1 MARCAFA
8 DAKSAGMR
16 TGDSPNPRA
25 HALFA
30 DKRLLVR
37 LSYAQFL
44 ESIGVAPND
53 IGICEECGPLTRL
66 VKLAHADEWWKKR
79 KDWFLNPPTALAA
92 KPAVALRRCLSLQ
105 RRRADRGK
113 ASPISE

>member
-37 LSYAQFL
+37 L
-44 ESIGVAPND
+44 G
-53 IGICEECGPLTRL
+53 TRS
-66 VKLAHADEWWKKR
+66 
-79 KDWFLNPPTALAA
+79 F
-92 KPAVALRRCLSLQ
+92 
-105 RRRADRGK
+105 
-113 ASPISE
+113 